1 MGMLTVSGDSDDPE
15 KVRKALL
22 QRAEELCAQGISDA
36 DLLRMKRS
44 AMGRRIRALDSA
56 SSLIFRIC
64 AYYFTGFDYLDFP
77 EIYQKIT
84 AQELVEFIRRTVREE
99 NCAISVIYPITDKEK

>member
-1 MGMLTVSGDSDDPE
+1 
-15 KVRKALL
+15 
-22 QRAEELCAQGISDA
+22 
-36 DLLRMKRS
+36 MKRS

-84 AQELVEFIRRTVREE
+84 AQELVDFIRRTVREE
-99 NCAISVIYPITDKEK
+99 NCAISVIYPIKNEEK